1 VHVLDFIRDASSLLV
16 AVLAFG
22 CIFGAAILGFITQRF
37 VPGNHFS
44 SESRDAAKLG
54 AGLVATL
61 AALMLGLL
69 ISSTKGTFDQVNNL
83 INQVAANY
91 VHLDRS
97 LADYGPETA
106 PLRAELRDALQ
117 AKLQTIWPEESK
129 SEAILPHETKS
140 RYEHIAEEITLL
152 KPVTAYQSLLQS
164 GSLQLADQLVQE
176 RWLVEVIGEG
186 SVPPLLMVIPVVW
199 VSFLTFLYALFAPRN
214 ATVLAVL
221 LVCSL
226 SIAGAIFLIDEMAGP
241 LDGYIKIPSAPLRL
255 ALEQLGK

>member
-1 VHVLDFIRDASSLLV
+1 MCIRD
-16 AVLAFG
+16 
-22 CIFGAAILGFITQRF
+22 R
-37 VPGNHFS
+37 
-44 SESRDAAKLG
+44 
-54 AGLVATL
+54 
-61 AALMLGLL
+61 
-69 ISSTKGTFDQVNNL
+69 
-83 INQVAANY
+83 
-91 VHLDRS
+91 
-97 LADYGPETA
+97 
-106 PLRAELRDALQ
+106 
-117 AKLQTIWPEESK
+117 
-129 SEAILPHETKS
+129 
-140 RYEHIAEEITLL
+140 
-152 KPVTAYQSLLQS
+152 
-164 GSLQLADQLVQE
+164 